1 MKVEVIM
8 QTTATRK
15 GQIVIPADLRRKYG
29 IKEGTRIRV
38 ADEDNRIV
46 LTPITSEY
54 VQKLRGVLK
63 EKRAMKILVQER
75 KKEREL

>member
-1 MKVEVIM
+1 M

-54 VQKLRGVLK
+54 VQQLRGVLK
-63 EKRAMKILVQER
+63 EKRGMKILVQER

>member
-1 MKVEVIM
+1 M

>member
-1 MKVEVIM
+1 
-8 QTTATRK
+8 
-15 GQIVIPADLRRKYG
+15 LRRKYG

>member
-1 MKVEVIM
+1 M

-54 VQKLRGVLK
+54 VQRLRGVLK
-63 EKRAMKILVQER
+63 EKRGMKILVQER
-75 KKEREL
+75 KREREL